1 MEAPITSTHASR
13 TGAIDMS
20 MEGGGNLP
28 PQTPATGS
36 GKIPSLDLSKVP
48 NQQMPGTTTNKSSGR
63 KLLLQSPTAQNAR
76 NTMAERIAGNLGK
89 EKQDQTNKRELPN
102 HEFQDFL
109 SVYDDTMW
117 QKIEEEKKAPEPKNT
132 LDTTITDEIKEED
145 QEGSEASEDEEVK
158 QKVND
163 DSPRSEI
170 NSVIDNTSIG
180 EGDEEGNFMSLDE
193 ALESEFDI
201 NKVSK
206 LNQRLKDVNRQPRKR
221 NELYPFRL

>member
-1 MEAPITSTHASR
+1 
-13 TGAIDMS
+13 
-20 MEGGGNLP
+20 
-28 PQTPATGS
+28 
-36 GKIPSLDLSKVP
+36 
-48 NQQMPGTTTNKSSGR
+48 MPGSTTNKSSGR
-63 KLLLQSPTAQNAR
+63 LLLQSPTAQNAR
-76 NTMAERIAGNLGK
+76 NTMAERITQNLGK
-89 EKQDQTNKRELPN
+89 EKEARDGTNKRELPN

-109 SVYDDTMW
+109 SVYDETMW
-117 QKIEEEKKAPEPKNT
+117 QKAEEEKKAPEPKNT

-145 QEGSEASEDEEVK
+145 QEGSEASDDEPLNK
-158 QKVND
+158 TKAND